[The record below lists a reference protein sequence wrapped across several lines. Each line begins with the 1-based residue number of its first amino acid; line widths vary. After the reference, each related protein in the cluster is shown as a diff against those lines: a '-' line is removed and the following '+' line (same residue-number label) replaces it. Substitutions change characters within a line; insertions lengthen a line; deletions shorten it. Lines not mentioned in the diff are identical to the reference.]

1 MALAVVVWH
10 AEGYLGDFPSLLNV
24 PGRTAVWI
32 FFGISGYVIAYGFVH
47 KRYDLTGS
55 DLRDFYINRF
65 LRIYPL
71 FLVLSFLT
79 WMTELVLTGNSP
91 ISLSE
96 LPAQIFAV
104 QFDHS
109 YALSGVFWTLGVELH
124 FYLLAPLLV
133 LPLLLKNT
141 TQALVITICMYCA
154 VIIGYGY
161 AIKHLGWSYDGRNIV
176 TNLPHFLTGMIA
188 CRVVATIEPSAVRCW
203 VAVGSACVL
212 LGLSNWVYH
221 NNPNAF
227 WAGGGVLVVD
237 VIIFLLVIAHA
248 SVDFR
253 RDRSP
258 PGYVVFAFLG
268 TLSYGIYAQHAFVMK
283 FVPWLSD
290 NVMLLILSS
299 LALAYLTYRL
309 VEVPALRLKR
319 RHSPVL
325 AIS

>member
-10 AEGYLGDFPSLLNV
+10 AEGYLGNFPSLLNV

-32 FFGISGYVIAYGFVH
+32 FFGISGYVIAYAFIH
-47 KRYDLTGS
+47 RRYDLSGS

-79 WMTELVLTGNSP
+79 WLTELVLTGNSP
-91 ISLSE
+91 ISLSD

-104 QFDHS
+104 QFNHS
-109 YALSGVFWTLGVELH
+109 YVLSGVFWTLGVELH

-141 TQALVITICMYCA
+141 TQALLIAIGVYLA

-161 AIKHLGWSYDGRNIV
+161 AIKNFGWSYDGRNIV

-188 CRVVATIEPSAVRCW
+188 CRVVSTIEPSAVRAW
-203 VAVGSACVL
+203 VAVAAACVL
-212 LGLSNWVYH
+212 LGLSNWIYH
-221 NNPNAF
+221 KYPNVF
-227 WAGGGVLVVD
+227 WSGGGVLAVD
-237 VIIFLLVIAHA
+237 IIIFLLVVAHA
-248 SVDFR
+248 SVDVR
-253 RDRSP
+253 RDRSL
-258 PGYVVFAFLG
+258 PGYLVFAFLG
-268 TLSYGIYAQHAFVMK
+268 MLSYGIYAQHAYLIK

-290 NVMLLILSS
+290 NLILLILSS

-309 VEVPALRLKR
+309 VEIPTLRLKR
-319 RHSPVL
+319 RHAPVSV
-325 AIS
+325 IR